1 MLKSKSSDVWLES
14 SAGPCHDWSPHL
26 LSGFNTLDTSGS
38 ELKAYG
44 CSIPSRNDHTD
55 SLLRAESRYEEFI
68 FQNTVGTFFFGKHQI
83 PHPASVKYKQDEI
96 NHLLTLII
104 NGFSITFIHVTF
116 AKCWTAHFGRKHFIS
131 TSYLTWTYEII
142 IRNSDHLLYTST
154 GKSSPRKDWDWS
166 WMLSPAVLL

>member
-1 MLKSKSSDVWLES
+1 MCDLSLALVHVMTEVHTSWVVSILWTHLDLNSKRMDVRYP
-14 SAGPCHDWSPHL
+14 AVM
-26 LSGFNTLDTSGS
+26 
-38 ELKAYG
+38 
-44 CSIPSRNDHTD
+44 ITD